1 MKTNTEWLAEA
12 IEFVSG
18 QKRKMQ
24 VVVCFDAGD
33 GRNEFGAV
41 QSQDGDDVT
50 VTVKGSLPSTLG
62 SVTTKRI
69 STDSIQDVITEL
81 V

>member
-12 IEFVSG
+12 MDFVSG
-18 QKRKMQ
+18 QKRKMR
-24 VVVCFDAGD
+24 VGVWFDAGD

-50 VTVKGSLPSTLG
+50 VAVKGSLPTTMFTE
-62 SVTTKRI
+62 TTKRI
-69 STDSIQDVITEL
+69 SAGSIRDVITEL